1 MSAHS
6 LGVVQLINPD
16 TGKPAVSEA
25 VQVSQIYQGE
35 NLINLP
41 DIVIRW
47 ALGAPIHRLYH
58 PRLGLISNGNVLLRT
73 AQHTSDGFLIATG
86 RHINRA
92 ASFTNANTVDLAPTI
107 LYLMEQNIPREMDG
121 KVLLDLFE
129 ILKTSGK

>member
-1 MSAHS
+1 MLCVNLKGREPWGTVEPGAEYNELCQRIRSE
-6 LGVVQLINPD
+6 LCQLINPD

-73 AQHTSDGFLIATG
+73 AQHTW
-86 RHINRA
+86 
-92 ASFTNANTVDLAPTI
+92 
-107 LYLMEQNIPREMDG
+107 MD
-121 KVLLDLFE
+121 F
-129 ILKTSGK
+129 